1 MAAPKKRPAR
11 AAPSAAAAPVDLDQE
26 DDSFLT
32 TLRDLAPH
40 RFFLASWRVLDAE
53 AALERKTRVERK
65 AGHDWRPL
73 IAMVVAALTLTAMEY
88 FGHRPNF
95 EKLIDA
101 LTDTYG
107 ATSVWADA
115 RDSKFFELF
124 TFVYWSGWRV
134 LGYFIVPALVVKFV
148 FRATLREYGLR
159 GRGFAKHLW
168 VYGVFYCAVLVC
180 VVAVSYTRMFQ
191 QHYPFYEHASRSWG
205 DLAMWECL
213 YAAQFFSLEFFFR
226 GFWLRSCKTQMGSGA
241 VLAMIVPYCMIH
253 YGKPLPETLGAIFA
267 GLALG
272 TLAMRTRSIWGGILI
287 HVGIAVSMDLA
298 ALLQTT
304 GLPHVWWPQ

>member
-1 MAAPKKRPAR
+1 MAGAKKRPAR
-11 AAPSAAAAPVDLDQE
+11 NTESATVALEPD

-32 TLRDLAPH
+32 TLRDLDPR

-53 AALERKTRVERK
+53 AADERRAREERK

-73 IAMVVAALTLTAMEY
+73 IAMVVGALMLTAMEY
-88 FGHRPNF
+88 IGHRPTF
-95 EKLIDA
+95 EKLLSSLIDS
-101 LTDTYG
+101 YG
-107 ATSVWADA
+107 EHSLWAEA
-115 RDSKFFELF
+115 RDSQFFELF

-148 FRATLREYGLR
+148 FKAPLNEYGLR
-159 GRGFAKHLW
+159 GRGFQKHLW
-168 VYGVFYCAVLVC
+168 VYGVFYCIVLVG
-180 VVAVSYTRMFQ
+180 VVAVSYTRAFST
-191 QHYPFYEHASRSWG
+191 HYPFYDHASRSWG
-205 DLAMWECL
+205 DFAMWECL

-226 GFWLRSCKTQMGSGA
+226 GFWLRACKTQMGSGA

-272 TLAMRTRSIWGGILI
+272 TLAMRTRSIWGGIMI
-287 HVGIAVSMDLA
+287 HVGIAVSMDVA

-304 GLPHVWWPQ
+304 GLPKVLWPH

>member
-1 MAAPKKRPAR
+1 MASTKKRPTGTLPPR
-11 AAPSAAAAPVDLDQE
+11 PAAPVE
-26 DDSFLT
+26 TWDDSFLT
-32 TLRDLAPH
+32 TLADLDPR
-40 RFFLASWRVLDAE
+40 RFFLESWRVLDEE
-53 AALERKTRVERK
+53 AAAERRAREERK
-65 AGHDWRPL
+65 AGRDWRPL
-73 IAMVVAALTLTAMEY
+73 IALVVGALTLTAMEY
-88 FGHRPNF
+88 FGHRPTF
-95 EKLIDA
+95 QKLLDSLIESN
-101 LTDTYG
+101 G
-107 ATSVWADA
+107 EQSIWAQA
-115 RDSKFFELF
+115 RDSQFFELF

-134 LGYFIVPALVVKFV
+134 LGYFLVPALVVKFA
-148 FRATLREYGLR
+148 FKSPLHEFGLR
-159 GRGFAKHLW
+159 GKGFSKHLW
-168 VYGVFYCAVLVC
+168 VYGVFYCVVLLC

-191 QHYPFYEHASRSWG
+191 QHYPFYDQASRSWA

-226 GFWLRSCKTQMGSGA
+226 GFWLRACKTQMGSGA

-287 HVGIAVSMDLA
+287 HVGIAVSMDVA

-304 GLPHVWWPQ
+304 GLPHVWWPR